1 MQQIKGKARN
11 QTWGVLPQSLCSSYQ
26 ILLPKFNRSLPLAR
40 CGNLGESIS
49 ESQPSY
55 AKIGQLSSFFV
66 KKCLLSLYEA
76 PGSFL
81 GEQVNK
87 RAVRQKRGKS
97 AEKDESASRSVNEG
111 LPESP

>member
-1 MQQIKGKARN
+1 MLRRRKLRLRKANLFKDMQQIRGNARN
-11 QTWGVLPQSLCSSYQ
+11 QTLGVLPQSLCSSYQ
-26 ILLPKFNRSLPLAR
+26 ILLPKFNRALPLAR
-40 CGNLGESIS
+40 CGNLGESLS

-55 AKIGQLSSFFV
+55 AKIGQLSFLFV

-87 RAVRQKRGKS
+87 REGK
-97 AEKDESASRSVNEG
+97 ADER
-111 LPESP
+111 